1 MKQNYI
7 ISLFSS
13 CTLLLTND
21 IFYFLNL
28 SIFNTFLIKLSN
40 VYIINFFILVIII
53 SLFLFLISI
62 TLNKVWK
69 YNNKLI
75 YFLLESLIIYFI
87 MLFFLIEFNIV
98 SRKIDLSSLLS
109 ILFSIIFTSCL
120 YFYSFFYE
128 NVVKYKRQ

>member
-128 NVVKYKRQ
+128 NVV